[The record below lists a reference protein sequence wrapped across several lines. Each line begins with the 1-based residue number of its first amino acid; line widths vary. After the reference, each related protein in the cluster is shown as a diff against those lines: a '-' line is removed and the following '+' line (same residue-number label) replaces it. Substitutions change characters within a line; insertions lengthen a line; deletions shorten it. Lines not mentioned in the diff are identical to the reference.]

1 MILDY
6 NSILT
11 LMQDIL
17 KDLNKEQVSAVQ
29 QTDGVVLIMA
39 GAGSGKTRVLTYKV
53 AYLMSVKKIPGEK
66 IILLTFTNKAAF
78 EMKKRVK
85 KLLEDYGQGNAFM
98 PFAGT
103 FHSFCA
109 RVLRIEGVALGIP
122 KDFVIY
128 DQNDQT
134 DLIKECINSL
144 NLPVKNYNPGTVL
157 NIISSA
163 KNELI
168 SEFEY
173 PNIARGFYQEN
184 IAKTYLEYQ
193 KKLAKNHALDFD
205 DLLFKTYE
213 LFSENKDILNKY
225 QEKYQYVL
233 IDEFQDTN
241 RAQYTLAKMISERH
255 GNLCVVGD
263 ASQSI
268 YSWRGADLH
277 NLMSLKSDFKNI
289 RIFLLEENY
298 RSSQKIL
305 DTAFGVISKNTTHPI
320 LKLWTK
326 NDKGEQVCLFQ
337 ARNEE
342 EEVKFMVNKIVE
354 GLSGNLSYSDFAVLY
369 RTNSQSRVVEEV
381 FLRFGIPYLL
391 VGGVRFYD
399 RREIRDILAML
410 RLVQNPVESV
420 ARTRMEKI
428 GKGRLARLLEYRE
441 TLAKKE
447 TTQEILD
454 GVVSKTGYLDLY
466 DENNEEDLV
475 RIENIKELRSVAEEF
490 PLLTDF
496 LENVTLVE
504 AEQVSDRKSDNPK
517 NAVTLMTFHAAKGLE
532 FHTVFLI
539 GMEEGLFPHTRSLLD
554 RAALEE
560 ERRLCYVGITRAKK
574 KLYLTYTYS
583 RLYFGTRSN
592 NLISRFIFDIPKNLL
607 EESLLP

>member
-1 MILDY
+1 
-6 NSILT
+6 
-11 LMQDIL
+11 MQDIL

-53 AYLMSVKKIPGEK
+53 AYLISVKKIPGEN

-78 EMKKRVK
+78 EMKKRVR
-85 KLLEDYGQGNAFM
+85 KLLEDYGSGDNFM

-109 RVLRIEGVALGIP
+109 RILRIEGVTLGIP
-122 KDFVIY
+122 RDFVIY

-134 DLIKECINSL
+134 DLIKESINSL
-144 NLPVKNYNPGTVL
+144 NLPVKNYHPGIVL

-184 IAKTYLEYQ
+184 IAKIYLEYQ

-205 DLLFKTYE
+205 DLLFKTYA

-225 QEKYQYVL
+225 QEKYRYVL

-241 RAQYTLAKMISERH
+241 RAQYTLAKMISARH

-277 NLMSLKSDFKNI
+277 NLMSLKNDFKNI

-305 DTAFGVISKNTTHPI
+305 DTAFGVISKNTSHPI

-326 NDKGEQVCLFQ
+326 NDQGEQICLFQ

-342 EEVKFMVNKIVE
+342 EEVKFIVNKIVD
-354 GLSGNLSYSDFAVLY
+354 GLTGKLSYADFAVLY
-369 RTNSQSRVVEEV
+369 RTNSQSRVIEEV
-381 FLRFGIPYLL
+381 FLHFGIPYIL

-399 RREIRDILAML
+399 RREIRDILSML
-410 RLVQNPVESV
+410 RLMQNPVESV

-454 GVVSKTGYLDLY
+454 GVVAKTGYLDLY

-490 PLLTDF
+490 PRLTDF
-496 LENVTLVE
+496 LENVALVE
-504 AEQVSDRKSDNPK
+504 AEQASDRKSDNPK
-517 NAVTLMTFHAAKGLE
+517 NAVTLMTLHAAKGLE

-592 NLISRFIFDIPKNLL
+592 NLVSRFIFDIPRNLL